1 MYKIVFQS
9 KLKEKIKSQ
18 FRIVALDNVG
28 CLFRYHDDWNV
39 DVSARNIWNDGSID
53 YPEALQAPNFEFRVD
68 DGTGI
73 CIQGSH
79 FAAAHRVVVSG
90 GQVENPAVPVFVR
103 TLERK
108 ENINEKNV
116 S

>member
-39 DVSARNIWNDGSID
+39 DVSARNIWNDGGID
-53 YPEALQAPNFEFRVD
+53 NPESLQAPNFEFRVD

-79 FAAAHRVVVSG
+79 FAAAHRVVVCG

-108 ENINEKNV
+108 ENKNEKNV